1 MKFFSLDSPL
11 MQALNKMADLLW
23 LNVLAIL
30 CCIPVVT
37 VGASMTALHYMLL
50 KIVRDEETYVTRGFF
65 KSFKNNFRQAT
76 VIWLIQL
83 VVTLVLVGDFYI
95 MYKSETEFHIVF
107 QVLLMIVAVLVV
119 LTSTF
124 VYPVLAK
131 FDNSI
136 FRTIKNALYVSILQ
150 LPKAIAMIIMSAL
163 PIVLVAI
170 APSLVPIMLMFGLS
184 IPAYLFAKLYNK
196 FFQKLEDKVNE
207 RNAPEKTDE
216 EENGEDERI
225 FKDELD
231 ETLTA
236 GSQEQ

>member
-23 LNVLAIL
+23 LNVLTII
-30 CCIPVVT
+30 CCIPIVT
-37 VGASMTALHYMLL
+37 AGASLTAMHYMIL
-50 KIVRDEETYVTRGFF
+50 KVLRNEETYITRGFF
-65 KSFKNNFRQAT
+65 KSFKDNFRQAT

-83 VVTLVLVGDFYI
+83 VVTLLLAGDFYI

-107 QVLLMIVAVLVV
+107 QVLLMVVAVIVV

-136 FRTIKNALYVSILQ
+136 FSTIKNALYISILQ
-150 LPKAIAMIIMSAL
+150 LPKAIAMVVLSIL
-163 PIVLVAI
+163 PLVLVVI
-170 APSLVPIMLMFGLS
+170 APSLVPIVLMFGVS
-184 IPAYLFAKLYNK
+184 IPAYLFAMMYNK
-196 FFQKLEDKVNE
+196 FFKKLEDKVNE
-207 RNAPEKTDE
+207 RNASEE
-216 EENGEDERI
+216 GAEENGEDERI

-231 ETLTA
+231 ETLSV
-236 GSQEQ
+236 GSKEQ

>member
-23 LNVLAIL
+23 LNVLTII
-30 CCIPVVT
+30 CCIPIVT
-37 VGASMTALHYMLL
+37 VGASLTAMHYMIL
-50 KIVRDEETYVTRGFF
+50 KVLRNEETYITRGFF
-65 KSFKNNFRQAT
+65 KSFKDNFRQAT

-83 VVTLVLVGDFYI
+83 VVTLLLVGDFYI

-107 QVLLMIVAVLVV
+107 QVLIMIVAVIVI

-136 FRTIKNALYVSILQ
+136 FSTIKNALYVSILQ
-150 LPKAIAMIIMSAL
+150 LPKAIAMVILSVL
-163 PIVLVAI
+163 PLVLLVI
-170 APSLVPIMLMFGLS
+170 APSLVPIVLMFGVS
-184 IPAYLFAKLYNK
+184 IPAYLFAMMYNK
-196 FFQKLEDKVNE
+196 FFKKLEDKVNE
-207 RNAPEKTDE
+207 RNAPKEGAE
-216 EENGEDERI
+216 ESGEDERI

-231 ETLTA
+231 ETLSV
-236 GSQEQ
+236 GSKEQ

>member
-23 LNVLAIL
+23 LNVLTII
-30 CCIPVVT
+30 CCIPIVT
-37 VGASMTALHYMLL
+37 VGASLTAMHYMIL
-50 KIVRDEETYVTRGFF
+50 KVLRNEETYITRGFF
-65 KSFKNNFRQAT
+65 RSFKDNFRQAT

-83 VVTLVLVGDFYI
+83 VVTVLLAGDFYI

-107 QVLLMIVAVLVV
+107 QVLIMIVAVMAV

-136 FRTIKNALYVSILQ
+136 FSTIKNALYVSILQ
-150 LPKAIAMIIMSAL
+150 LPKAIAMVVLSIL
-163 PIVLVAI
+163 PLVLVVI
-170 APSLVPIMLMFGLS
+170 APSLVPIVLMFGVS
-184 IPAYLFAKLYNK
+184 IPAYLFAMMYNK
-196 FFQKLEDKVNE
+196 FFKKLEDKVNE
-207 RNAPEKTDE
+207 RNAPEE
-216 EENGEDERI
+216 SAEENGEDERI

-231 ETLTA
+231 ETLSV
-236 GSQEQ
+236 GSKEQ